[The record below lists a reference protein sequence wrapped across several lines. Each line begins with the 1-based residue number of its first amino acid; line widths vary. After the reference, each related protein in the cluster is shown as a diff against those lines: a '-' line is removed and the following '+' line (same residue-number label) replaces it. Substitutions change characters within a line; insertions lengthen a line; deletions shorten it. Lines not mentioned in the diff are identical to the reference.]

1 MHIQIITFRLR
12 NRDEAGYRQFADGV
26 APALAEVP
34 GLISKVWL
42 ADPQSNTYGG
52 VLFWQ
57 GRIAMERFAG
67 SDKFR
72 HCSGTRTSPICPP
85 PTSTYSTGHHGL
97 QEDLSRLPRSAP

>member
-67 SDKFR
+67 SDMFQTLQR
-72 HCSGTRTSPICPP
+72 HPNLTDMSSADFDVLDGPSRITR
-85 PTSTYSTGHHGL
+85 GL
-97 QEDLSRLPRSAP
+97 VTAPA